1 MPAIAYQYD
10 DDTRDILAGL
20 ERFLKVEVFAR
31 HQANERLLSDSR
43 YTYTEDGRYAPE
55 VLKLISEVRQAS
67 AKAGYYTLCVPTDL
81 GGGGFGTV
89 TYFALWERI
98 FHLCG
103 PHQWLGHFLAS
114 HWSKGPSPALA
125 GLSPSLRER
134 LLPGLN
140 AGELTLCFAL
150 SEPGAG
156 SDALALKTKAVAD
169 GDDWILS
176 GGKIWTTNSPYAD
189 YAMVFAIT
197 DPEAL
202 AEKRGGISLFLVP
215 TNAPGFQIERV
226 IRMWGSTGGDEAIL
240 HFDNIRLGPEMV
252 VGKLGRG
259 FDVAMLGIGLG
270 RLYNAARAVGLGRWA
285 LEIALEYSKVR
296 KTQGKA
302 ISTYQGVSF
311 PLAESA
317 MELHAAHL
325 MSLNTAQLMDQGH
338 KATKE
343 IAMSKAFATQAGA
356 RAVDRAIQ
364 THGAMGFTNEM
375 HLTEAYTI
383 LRKNQ
388 VSDGTNEI
396 LRRNIAKSLL
406 AGDTDL

>member
-1 MPAIAYQYD
+1 MIVAAAGNGGPTAPPAYPAALRPVVAVTAVDSKDHIYRY
-10 DDTRDILAGL
+10 
-20 ERFLKVEVFAR
+20 
-31 HQANERLLSDSR
+31 ANQ
-43 YTYTEDGRYAPE
+43 GRYIMVAAPGVDE
-55 VLKLISEVRQAS
+55 
-67 AKAGYYTLCVPTDL
+67 
-81 GGGGFGTV
+81 
-89 TYFALWERI
+89 
-98 FHLCG
+98 
-103 PHQWLGHFLAS
+103 
-114 HWSKGPSPALA
+114 PAA
-125 GLSPSLRER
+125 
-134 LLPGLN
+134 
-140 AGELTLCFAL
+140 
-150 SEPGAG
+150 
-156 SDALALKTKAVAD
+156 DA
-169 GDDWILS
+169 
-176 GGKIWTTNSPYAD
+176 
-189 YAMVFAIT
+189 
-197 DPEAL
+197 
-202 AEKRGGISLFLVP
+202 RGGISLFLVP
-215 TNAPGFQIERV
+215 TNAPGFQIERI